1 MTQIHSMQQVP
12 MPLKQAL
19 VRELGYETDG
29 EFVLTQDGSRYH
41 DPYVGCPVRLDNM
54 AILQGSAIII
64 DDNPV
69 SLDSYMEAHP
79 GAL

>member
-1 MTQIHSMQQVP
+1 MVQVHSMQAVP
-12 MPLKQAL
+12 MPLKAAL

-29 EFVLTQDGSRYH
+29 EFVMTKDGAPYK
-41 DPYVGCPVRLDNM
+41 DPYVGCRVRLDNM

-79 GAL
+79 GAF